1 MGSCAC
7 GNALDDFDILCARCR
22 ALQTLGLEAG
32 AAEKQIE
39 STYRVLVKVWHPDR
53 FQNDPAL
60 KLAAEEKLKSIN
72 SAHSYL
78 TSAQGVRGPGRTE
91 AADRKRTQARDGNR
105 RSSNAS
111 KPGIRWPP
119 PTHRRTRWEPW
130 GATGIA
136 VRIVI
141 LVCGL
146 GVSGAI
152 LVGVEA
158 YLLANP
164 KTASVYRTY
173 RNAMWQDMEAQG
185 ARVWD
190 RVEGSLRKLK
200 VASSTPT
207 TAPISETAG
216 KNSSEQKAGE
226 VPLPNPP
233 HVPMPY
239 VTVGLTK
246 DEVIEVMGTPSS
258 SSNGALRFGRSVFYF
273 RNGAVAGWNVDRSLI
288 PLQVKLWPRGHFD
301 PSITSFTV
309 GSSKDDVI
317 AVQGTPTLLTENK
330 FAYGESEVFFEN
342 GKVTGWRDNRGS
354 EPLRTA
360 AAH

>member
-7 GNALDDFDILCARCR
+7 GNAVDDFETLCARCR

-32 AAEKQIE
+32 ATDKQIE

-60 KLAAEEKLKSIN
+60 KQAAEEKLKSIN

-78 TSAQGVRGPGRTE
+78 ISGQGVRGPGRTE
-91 AADRKRTQARDGNR
+91 AADRNRPQARDGSR
-105 RSSNAS
+105 QSSSANE
-111 KPGIRWPP
+111 PGIQWPL
-119 PTHRRTRWEPW
+119 RRTRWEPW
-130 GATGIA
+130 GATGMA
-136 VRIVI
+136 VRMVI
-141 LVCGL
+141 LAGGL
-146 GVSGAI
+146 GISGAV
-152 LVGVEA
+152 LVGVDA
-158 YLLANP
+158 YLLANS

-200 VASSTPT
+200 PASSTPV
-207 TAPISETAG
+207 TAPISETG
-216 KNSSEQKAGE
+216 GRNSSEQKAGE

-239 VTVGLTK
+239 VTLGLTK

-258 SSNGALRFGRSVFYF
+258 SSNGALRFGSSVFYF
-273 RNGAVAGWNVDRSLI
+273 RNGAVTGWSVDRSLI